1 MKRRVTRRTSRD
13 AEGGYAVV
21 MRAIAPA
28 SRLPRPG
35 VQNAR
40 AALAVAALALL
51 GVMATSFPVPAD
63 AATLWRKR
71 GPNNEWVYYDRQVP
85 GTEPYNMDVLRPAA
99 TEGGEDAGP
108 RPVQRPRSDSPPPAA
123 GPPRRVEI
131 LFPANEA
138 VIQIEDVP
146 HMVARAR
153 IEPGLNGGQQLWWS
167 LNGSAMSASATQEA
181 LRQLPRGEH
190 TLQARVQDAGG
201 KVLLESKPVSFVVRE
216 QTAIAPPV
224 GPKLRPPPPKKG

>member
-1 MKRRVTRRTSRD
+1 
-13 AEGGYAVV
+13 

-35 VQNAR
+35 VLHAR
-40 AALAVAALALL
+40 AALVVAALVLL
-51 GVMATSFPVPAD
+51 GVTAASFPVPAD

-85 GTEPYNMDVLRPAA
+85 GTEPYTMDVLRPAA
-99 TEGGEDAGP
+99 TDGSEDAAP
-108 RPVQRPRSDSPPPAA
+108 RPVERTRTERPPVAS
-123 GPPRRVEI
+123 GPPRKVEV

-153 IEPGLNGGQQLWWS
+153 VEPGLNGGQQLWWS

-190 TLQARVQDAGG
+190 TLQARVLDAGG
-201 KVLLESKPVSFVVRE
+201 KLLLESKPVSFVVRE
-216 QTAIAPPV
+216 PSAIAPPV

>member
-1 MKRRVTRRTSRD
+1 
-13 AEGGYAVV
+13 

-35 VQNAR
+35 VLHAR
-40 AALAVAALALL
+40 AALVVAALVVL
-51 GVMATSFPVPAD
+51 GAATASFPVPAD

-85 GTEPYNMDVLRPAA
+85 GTEPYTMDVLRP
-99 TEGGEDAGP
+99 TGSDDGGQPEQ
-108 RPVQRPRSDSPPPAA
+108 RPVQRSRGDSPPPAA
-123 GPPRRVEI
+123 GPPRRIEV
-131 LFPANEA
+131 LFPANDA

-146 HMVARAR
+146 HLVARAR
-153 IEPGLNGGQQLWWS
+153 VEPGLNGGQQLWWS

-190 TLQARVQDAGG
+190 TLQARVLDASGRL
-201 KVLLESKPVSFVVRE
+201 LLESKPVSFVVRE
-216 QTAIAPPV
+216 PSAIAPPV
-224 GPKLRPPPPKKG
+224 GPTLRPPPPKKG